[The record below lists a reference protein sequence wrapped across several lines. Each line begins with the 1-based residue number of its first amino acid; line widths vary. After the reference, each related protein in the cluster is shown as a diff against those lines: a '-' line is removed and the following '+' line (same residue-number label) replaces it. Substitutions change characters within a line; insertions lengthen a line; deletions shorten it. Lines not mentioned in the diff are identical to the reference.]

1 MKVIQYIRLYE
12 YLREK
17 EGLEGIQILRNIYRL
32 RKLPRTFLIEVEKL
46 LNGQEPQIEV
56 ECVSYQELT
65 EKDGMLPIRAILMLD
80 WIRRDSYAAFK
91 YMEKKGLRAPIK
103 PLTTEEE
110 DAIDEAIARLEKEV
124 KEKVEPVNSYDESSE
139 DIDVENAPSLDE
151 EKTSLQDFVVE
162 IAQEESLL
170 EETKI
175 EEQTDTTNSQKQESS
190 KEETPL
196 DEVPSKKQIELDE
209 NKTSEN

>member
-46 LNGQEPQIEV
+46 LNGQEPQLEV
-56 ECVSYQELT
+56 EGVTYQELT
-65 EKDGMLPIRAILMLD
+65 EKDGMRPIRAILMLD

-110 DAIDEAIARLEKEV
+110 EAVDEAIARLKKLV
-124 KEKVEPVNSYDESSE
+124 KEEPKDVVVDNAKE
-139 DIDVENAPSLDE
+139 DILIDDSNVEEKDDSLDE
-151 EKTSLQDFVVE
+151 DS
-162 IAQEESLL
+162 I
-170 EETKI
+170 
-175 EEQTDTTNSQKQESS
+175 QTDNLEVKNDQQAASTVEVIERVPDKNGDTFSSNVNSDAS
-190 KEETPL
+190 
-196 DEVPSKKQIELDE
+196 VE
-209 NKTSEN
+209 NPVEPIDIKPE

>member
-46 LNGQEPQIEV
+46 LNGQEPQLEV
-56 ECVSYQELT
+56 EGVTYQELT
-65 EKDGMLPIRAILMLD
+65 EKDGMRPIRTILMLD

-110 DAIDEAIARLEKEV
+110 EAVDEAIARLKKLVKEEPKEV
-124 KEKVEPVNSYDESSE
+124 VVDNSKE
-139 DIDVENAPSLDE
+139 DILIDDSNVEEKDDSLDE
-151 EKTSLQDFVVE
+151 DS
-162 IAQEESLL
+162 I
-170 EETKI
+170 
-175 EEQTDTTNSQKQESS
+175 QTDNLEVKNDQQAASTVEVIERVPDKNGDTFSSNVNSDAS
-190 KEETPL
+190 
-196 DEVPSKKQIELDE
+196 VE
-209 NKTSEN
+209 NPVEPIDIKPE

>member
-46 LNGQEPQIEV
+46 LNGQEPQLEV
-56 ECVSYQELT
+56 EGVTYQELT
-65 EKDGMLPIRAILMLD
+65 EKDGMRPIRAILMLD

-110 DAIDEAIARLEKEV
+110 EAVDEAIARLKKLVKEEPKEV
-124 KEKVEPVNSYDESSE
+124 VVDNSKE
-139 DIDVENAPSLDE
+139 DILIDDSNVEEKDDSLDE
-151 EKTSLQDFVVE
+151 DS
-162 IAQEESLL
+162 I
-170 EETKI
+170 
-175 EEQTDTTNSQKQESS
+175 QTDNLEVKNDQQAASTVEVIERVPDKNGDTFSSNVNSDAS
-190 KEETPL
+190 
-196 DEVPSKKQIELDE
+196 VE
-209 NKTSEN
+209 NPVEPIDIKPE

>member
-46 LNGQEPQIEV
+46 LNGQEPQLEV
-56 ECVSYQELT
+56 EGVTYQELT
-65 EKDGMLPIRAILMLD
+65 EKDGMRPIRAILMLD

-110 DAIDEAIARLEKEV
+110 EAVDEAIARLKKLVKEEPKEV
-124 KEKVEPVNSYDESSE
+124 VVDNSKE
-139 DIDVENAPSLDE
+139 DILIDDSNVEEKDDSLDE
-151 EKTSLQDFVVE
+151 DS
-162 IAQEESLL
+162 I
-170 EETKI
+170 
-175 EEQTDTTNSQKQESS
+175 QTDN
-190 KEETPL
+190 L
-196 DEVPSKKQIELDE
+196 EVKNDQQAASTVEVIERVG
-209 NKTSEN
+209 

>member
-17 EGLEGIQILRNIYRL
+17 EGLEGIQIIRNIYRL
-32 RKLPRTFLIEVEKL
+32 RKLPKTFLIEVEKL
-46 LNGQEPQIEV
+46 LNGQNPQLEV
-56 ECVSYQELT
+56 EGVSYQELT

-110 DAIDEAIARLEKEV
+110 NVVDEAIARLKKLVKEEPKEV
-124 KEKVEPVNSYDESSE
+124 VVDDSKEDIVIEDGNVEEEDNSTSEESTSIENSELLNEQQGDNTAEKVDEISDKNGDNFNSNSNTELN
-139 DIDVENAPSLDE
+139 VENTIEAVDDT
-151 EKTSLQDFVVE
+151 KTE
-162 IAQEESLL
+162 
-170 EETKI
+170 
-175 EEQTDTTNSQKQESS
+175 
-190 KEETPL
+190 
-196 DEVPSKKQIELDE
+196 
-209 NKTSEN
+209 

>member
-46 LNGQEPQIEV
+46 LNGQEPQLEV
-56 ECVSYQELT
+56 EGVTYQELT
-65 EKDGMLPIRAILMLD
+65 EKDGMRPIRAILMLD

-110 DAIDEAIARLEKEV
+110 EAVDEAIARLKKLVKEEPKEV
-124 KEKVEPVNSYDESSE
+124 VVDNSKE
-139 DIDVENAPSLDE
+139 DILIDDSNVEEKDDSLDE
-151 EKTSLQDFVVE
+151 DS
-162 IAQEESLL
+162 I
-170 EETKI
+170 
-175 EEQTDTTNSQKQESS
+175 QTDNLEVKNDQQAASTVEVIERVPDKNGDTFSSNVNSDAS
-190 KEETPL
+190 
-196 DEVPSKKQIELDE
+196 VE
-209 NKTSEN
+209 NPVEPIDIKSE